1 MKVKELREG
10 LETYSDN
17 DDVLVFVGRSG
28 RDREIIKIMPIVS
41 NSDNEKVIGVAIE
54 CEN

>member
-1 MKVKELREG
+1 MKVKG
-10 LETYSDN
+10 LKEKLEIYNDE

-28 RDREIIKIMPIVS
+28 RDREIIEVMPIVS
-41 NSDNEKVIGVAIE
+41 NNDDEEIIGVAIE

>member
-1 MKVKELREG
+1 MKVKELKEN
-10 LETYSDN
+10 LKTYNDN

-28 RDREIIKIMPIVS
+28 RDREIIKVMPIVS
-41 NSDNEKVIGVAIE
+41 NNDDEKIIGVAIE